1 MLQEIK
7 KTNKSFTVT
16 IQLNNSNFWID
27 SVYLEIGAI
36 CIFLFSSDSG
46 YVTIVLFIEHKLF
59 KI

>member
-27 SVYLEIGAI
+27 SVYLEIGVI
-36 CIFLFSSDSG
+36 CMFCIKFSFQ
-46 YVTIVLFIEHKLF
+46 VIVAMLQSCCL
-59 KI
+59 